1 MRVKLYHFKYIPFFL
16 LLNSS
21 YDDVT
26 ADVDIDN
33 SEVIDYTGQADFLAN
48 YHPMDGKLIC

>member
-1 MRVKLYHFKYIPFFL
+1 MPFFSFD
-16 LLNSS
+16 SS

-48 YHPMDGKLIC
+48 YHPMDGKFNCLEKTI